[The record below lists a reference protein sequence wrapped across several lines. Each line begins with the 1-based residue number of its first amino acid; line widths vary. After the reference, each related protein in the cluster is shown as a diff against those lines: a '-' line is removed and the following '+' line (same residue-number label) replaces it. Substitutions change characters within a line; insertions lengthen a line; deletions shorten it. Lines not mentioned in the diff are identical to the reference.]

1 MIITLPENLIYFSVL
16 EILFGLFLMA
26 FAGLQMKYK
35 FQIPMDSRYQRKSL
49 LIACLVIF
57 FVVLAI
63 QLHMELPQYQGYVRI
78 IYGSIGFAALLEM
91 TKVLLDRTSKRPAKT
106 SISLRHAGLIIM
118 GIAFIYVGVSTL
130 LHQISG

>member
-1 MIITLPENLIYFSVL
+1 MVITLPENLIFFSVL
-16 EILFGLFLMA
+16 EIFFGLCLMV

-57 FVVLAI
+57 LIVLAI
-63 QLHMELPQYQGYVRI
+63 QLHMELPQNHGYVRI
-78 IYGSIGFAALLEM
+78 IYGSIGFAALFEVFKLLLE
-91 TKVLLDRTSKRPAKT
+91 RTSKVGKT

-118 GIAFIYVGVSTL
+118 GIAFIYVGVKTL
-130 LHQISG
+130 LHQVSG

>member
-16 EILFGLFLMA
+16 EILFGLFLMG

-35 FQIPMDSRYQRKSL
+35 FQIPMDSRRQRKSL

-63 QLHMELPQYQGYVRI
+63 QLHMELPQNQGYVRI
-78 IYGSIGFAALLEM
+78 IYGSIGFAALFEVFKL
-91 TKVLLDRTSKRPAKT
+91 LLDRTSKVGKT
-106 SISLRHAGLIIM
+106 SVSLRHAGLIIM
-118 GIAFIYVGVSTL
+118 GIAFIYVGVKTL
-130 LHQISG
+130 LHQVSG

>member
-1 MIITLPENLIYFSVL
+1 MAITLPENLIYFSVL
-16 EILFGLFLMA
+16 EILFGLFLMV

-35 FQIPMDSRYQRKSL
+35 FQIPMNSRHQRKSL
-49 LIACLVIF
+49 LIACLGIF

-63 QLHMELPQYQGYVRI
+63 QLHMELPQNHGYVRI
-78 IYGSIGFAALLEM
+78 IYGSIMFAAIFEIF
-91 TKVLLDRTSKRPAKT
+91 KVLLERTSKVGKT
-106 SISLRHAGLIIM
+106 SISLRHAGLIVM